1 GNTSSTVS
9 VSYYFAGNAPSGPQN
24 LTVSPE
30 TTENTPEDDNNFAFH
45 WDEPEFFNGSIRRY
59 HYSVN
64 RLPSSTNTSSTTLR
78 ELPADAYATQQG
90 KNTFYVVAEDE
101 AGNVNYNT
109 YASVDFYTI
118 TPAPEAPT
126 AVQIFDISNRDTQ
139 EYAISMKWTEPSEQP
154 GGFDG
159 YEVYRSSD
167 GETFESAG
175 TTKSPVFVDTGQYSV
190 ASSSVEITPTG
201 RFTSAPEMTED
212 PLATAKAFSAIV
224 EWETDRTASSFIEYG
239 TDEDHLGTENGGET
253 VGTLDLVEAHSIQLP

>member
-1 GNTSSTVS
+1 
-9 VSYYFAGNAPSGPQN
+9 
-24 LTVSPE
+24 
-30 TTENTPEDDNNFAFH
+30 
-45 WDEPEFFNGSIRRY
+45 
-59 HYSVN
+59 
-64 RLPSSTNTSSTTLR
+64 
-78 ELPADAYATQQG
+78 ADAYATQQG

-175 TTKSPVFVDTGQYSV
+175 TTKSPVFVDTGLNSEEYYFYVKSKDNAGQYSV
-190 ASSSVEITPTG
+190 ASSMVEITPTG
-201 RFTSAPEMTED
+201 RFTTAPEMTED
-212 PLATAKAFSAIV
+212 PLATA
-224 EWETDRTASSFIEYG
+224 
-239 TDEDHLGTENGGET
+239 
-253 VGTLDLVEAHSIQLP
+253 